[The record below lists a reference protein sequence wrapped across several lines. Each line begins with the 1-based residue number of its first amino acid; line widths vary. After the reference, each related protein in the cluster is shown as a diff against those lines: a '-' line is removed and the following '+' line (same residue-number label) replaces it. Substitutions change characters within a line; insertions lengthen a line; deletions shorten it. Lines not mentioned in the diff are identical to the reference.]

1 LNITLK
7 KFEHN
12 NINLAQV
19 LATVSLNPYRN
30 NSVAKSQVMAK

>member
-1 LNITLK
+1 LSITLR

-12 NINLAQV
+12 NIN